1 MCEVEVGLFETESIF
16 NFDIVCALPFKKVAY
31 KVMVVMLDILAKKM
45 NLRTCMVVIRFNR
58 NQWLGDTFETN
69 DFTGFLQNHKLALI
83 RLGVVTEALIFV
95 AKIKFW
101 NKHVIQHF
109 FFFQKYTPPPPPPQ

>member
-16 NFDIVCALPFKKVAY
+16 NFDIVCALPFIKVSY

-58 NQWLGDTFETN
+58 NQWLGDTFEKNNFTLGFYRITN
-69 DFTGFLQNHKLALI
+69 
-83 RLGVVTEALIFV
+83 
-95 AKIKFW
+95 
-101 NKHVIQHF
+101 
-109 FFFQKYTPPPPPPQ
+109 